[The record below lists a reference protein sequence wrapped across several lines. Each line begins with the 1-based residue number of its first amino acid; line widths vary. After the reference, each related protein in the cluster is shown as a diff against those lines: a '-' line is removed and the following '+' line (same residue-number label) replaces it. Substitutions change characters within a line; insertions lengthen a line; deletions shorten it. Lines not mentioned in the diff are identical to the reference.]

1 MPELALHFA
10 VPFALTAPV
19 LGIRRAI
26 AVSLISL
33 LPDLDVFLHV
43 HRSPSHSII
52 LLLVVCLVAVYLM
65 SRLKPKY
72 LGLVSVGCLAL
83 ISHPVMDLFSTYT
96 PILYPLVLESFYLDF
111 EGRLMIGGS
120 TMPSSTAQIDTTPT
134 VFESFRRLDA
144 PIFTSEGF
152 IVSVL
157 LVAIP
162 FLMVAMQHAQTR
174 FQARLKK

>member
-1 MPELALHFA
+1 VPELALHFA

-52 LLLVVCLVAVYLM
+52 LLLVVCLVAVGLV
-65 SRLKPKY
+65 SRLEPKH
-72 LGLVSVGCLAL
+72 LGLVSAGCLAL
-83 ISHPVMDLFSTYT
+83 FSHPIMDLFSTYT

-134 VFESFRRLDA
+134 VFESFHRLDA

-152 IVSVL
+152 IVSLL
-157 LVAIP
+157 LVAVP
-162 FLMVAMQHAQTR
+162 FLLIILRHADLR
-174 FQARLKK
+174 RRLGHL

>member
-1 MPELALHFA
+1 VPELALHFA

-52 LLLVVCLVAVYLM
+52 LLLVVCLAAAGLVR
-65 SRLKPKY
+65 RLKPKY

-83 ISHPVMDLFSTYT
+83 LSHPIMDLFSTYT

-134 VFESFRRLDA
+134 IFESFHRLDA

-152 IVSVL
+152 IVSLL

-162 FLMVAMQHAQTR
+162 FLIVAMQHAQTR
-174 FQARLKK
+174 FQARPKK